1 MIYSLD
7 SRYQL
12 HGKLTCIRMNAGY
25 KCAGDTVRERARTS
39 GEKETL
45 LCDGQHSKLIGM
57 VYDSHTN

>member
-1 MIYSLD
+1 
-7 SRYQL
+7 
-12 HGKLTCIRMNAGY
+12 MNAGY